1 MAQKWIY
8 LLDCDLKVLPFLCL
22 CPSLQIRCTR
32 CRGKSEKFER
42 MMDLTVEIEGDI
54 ETLEDALQKFSG
66 TEPLDGENKYN
77 CGRLGSLQYVGTLI
91 YC

>member
-1 MAQKWIY
+1 
-8 LLDCDLKVLPFLCL
+8 
-22 CPSLQIRCTR
+22 
-32 CRGKSEKFER
+32 